1 MRIAV
6 AGATGFVGRHLARHL
21 SKQEIAFVPIG
32 RPELE
37 ALDHA
42 LTGCDAL
49 INCAGDKSG
58 IGPAADD
65 ANVVLPRRLLRAA
78 AAAGVPRMIHVSS
91 VAALSSTTEAG
102 QDVSDADQCYPATA
116 YGISKR
122 RGDDALLAFAANC
135 PQTRLAILRPP
146 ILIGADAGGPF
157 AMLHGAAQRGLPL
170 PLRGTG
176 NRRSFMH
183 IENFAAALL
192 ATAGATLEGA
202 YIVTDSP
209 AISTEEFYARISCA
223 LGRKPRLFPI
233 GGAGR
238 SVLRRLL
245 GQRGD
250 SLFGNAA
257 FSGERFATDC
267 PVEWPV
273 PAAALVEQAA
283 APA

>member
-6 AGATGFVGRHLARHL
+6 AGATGFVGRHLVRHL
-21 SKQEIAFVPIG
+21 SKQEIAVVPLG
-32 RPELE
+32 RPEVE

-42 LTGCDAL
+42 LTECDAL
-49 INCAGDKSG
+49 INCAGEKNG

-65 ANVVLPRRLLRAA
+65 SNVILPQRLLRAA

-91 VAALSSTTEAG
+91 VAALTSSTDSG
-102 QDVSDADQCYPATA
+102 QDVSDADQRYPTTA

-122 RGDDALLAFAANC
+122 RGDDAILAFAADH
-135 PQTRLAILRPP
+135 PETRLAIVRPP
-146 ILIGADAGGPF
+146 ILIGADAGGTF
-157 AMLHGAAQRGLPL
+157 AMLRRAAQRGLPL

-176 NRRSFMH
+176 NRRSIMH
-183 IENFAAALL
+183 IENFAAALV

-209 AISTEEFYARISCA
+209 AISTEEFYSRISCA
-223 LGRKPRLFPI
+223 LGRRPRLFPI

-238 SVLRRLL
+238 SVVRRLL
-245 GQRGD
+245 GHRGD
-250 SLFGNAA
+250 SLFGDAA
-257 FSGERFATDC
+257 FSGERFAADC

-273 PAAALVEQAA
+273 PAAALVEQAT
-283 APA
+283 APV